1 MKAERRH
8 ELQHNELADWV
19 AEAIERIK
27 PYSRAIVGVAVAAA
41 VLLTTYVV
49 LSGRAERKQ
58 STAWT
63 DYYLAI
69 QGPPDSVEA
78 DLEAVIREH
87 EGVAAGQWAQ
97 VALADL
103 KLGEGIKALF
113 TDKAAAQKNLESAV
127 EYYEAVIPEAEDPL
141 LVARAR
147 FGLARALES
156 QGRLD
161 KAREVYEQIV
171 EASGTNAYV
180 SLAESRLKDLKRDST
195 KDFYAWFEQQ
205 EPVAMP
211 PASASSLPGTPGEK
225 LPFDAS
231 FLDSPGSLN
240 LSGQNI
246 LNIPELDKGA
256 GPLLTP
262 PTESDADKGAV
273 EPTKDAESDAG
284 KEDAAKES
292 ESTEKGETKA
302 NVKDGAATSKDESQ
316 AAGEKSEGTKSDAAK
331 DEDGKSDA
339 SPDGG
344 AKHDSE
350 EKDQSSGKTP

>member
-19 AEAIERIK
+19 AGAVERIK
-27 PYSRAIVGVAVAAA
+27 PYSRAIVGVVVAAA
-41 VLLTTYVV
+41 VLLTTYIV

-69 QGPPDSVEA
+69 QGPPERVES

-103 KLGEGIKALF
+103 KLGEGIAALF
-113 TDKAAAQKNLESAV
+113 IDKAAAKKNLESAV
-127 EYYEAVIPEAEDPL
+127 EHYEAVIPEAEDPL
-141 LVARAR
+141 LIARAR

-156 QGRLD
+156 QGQLD

-195 KDFYAWFEQQ
+195 QDFYAWFEKQ
-205 EPVAMP
+205 EPVAP
-211 PASASSLPGTPGEK
+211 PAASSSLPGTPGEK

-231 FLDSPGSLN
+231 FLDSPGSVN

-262 PTESDADKGAV
+262 PTEKDADKGAV
-273 EPTKDAESDAG
+273 EPANKTPETEPAKDAAPEAE
-284 KEDAAKES
+284 KEDAAKEP
-292 ESTEKGETKA
+292 ESNEKAEEGDSQRDSAAEDQPRGKA
-302 NVKDGAATSKDESQ
+302 
-316 AAGEKSEGTKSDAAK
+316 
-331 DEDGKSDA
+331 
-339 SPDGG
+339 P
-344 AKHDSE
+344 
-350 EKDQSSGKTP
+350 